1 MAWPP
6 PRCPWSPAPT
16 SSRRLQND
24 GRATPQLG
32 QGSRRRDAVR
42 IAQVAG
48 RGVRGRTGNPV
59 PRAGRPRPVRR
70 NTAFL
75 ARRPRRRSHL
85 DAAADG
91 GTPGRTEGLS
101 HRPGVHQT
109 QRPRS
114 RPYQPADSGGVGR
127 GGRLSV
133 PHQLADVFGGDVQP
147 SRVRSRRRR
156 ISRRRH
162 PACADGEGGD
172 PHRSR
177 PAVTPIYPFSAI
189 VGHDRL
195 RLALLLCA
203 VRPEIGGVLIR
214 GEKGTAKST
223 AVRALAH
230 VLAEVDGA
238 SLVEL
243 PIGATEDRVVGSL
256 DLQKVLRDGEHAFSP
271 GLLARAHGGVLY
283 VDEVN
288 LLHDHLVDVILD
300 AAAMGRVHVERD
312 GVSHSH
318 EARFVL
324 IGTMNPEEGELR
336 PQLLDRFGLT
346 VDVHAS
352 RDVEVRADVIRQRMA
367 FEAEPAVFAERYAE
381 ADAELARRVAAA
393 RLRVGS
399 VALPDNE
406 LRRIAALCA
415 AFDVDGMR
423 ADLVVARTAVAHAAW
438 RGASVVAEEDIRV
451 AAELALPHRRRRDPF
466 DDPGLDPEQLDDAMA
481 QARGAADEPDP
492 DPPGGGESTSAESS
506 EDAVPQRNSASHS
519 RPSAA
524 PSPVFRTRALVV
536 PGVGEGAPGRR
547 SRARNRTGKAIS
559 ATDERDAG
567 HGVHVFGTLLATAAR
582 QRHPGAP
589 RPQPEDVRR
598 AIREGREG
606 NLVIFVVDASGSMA
620 ARDRMSAVSGATL
633 SLLRD
638 AYQRRDKV
646 AVITFRQQDAQLLLP
661 PTTSVHIAGR
671 RLARFDTGGKTPLA
685 QGLLA
690 ARDVVVREKARDRA
704 RRSLVVVLTDGRATG
719 GPDPLGRARVA
730 AARLV
735 AEGAAA
741 VVIDCE
747 TSYVRLGWAEEL
759 AMQLGAPSVRL
770 AQLRADALTDV
781 VRTAA

>member
-1 MAWPP
+1 M
-6 PRCPWSPAPT
+6 T
-16 SSRRLQND
+16 
-24 GRATPQLG
+24 
-32 QGSRRRDAVR
+32 
-42 IAQVAG
+42 AG
-48 RGVRGRTGNPV
+48 
-59 PRAGRPRPVRR
+59 
-70 NTAFL
+70 
-75 ARRPRRRSHL
+75 
-85 DAAADG
+85 
-91 GTPGRTEGLS
+91 
-101 HRPGVHQT
+101 
-109 QRPRS
+109 
-114 RPYQPADSGGVGR
+114 
-127 GGRLSV
+127 
-133 PHQLADVFGGDVQP
+133 
-147 SRVRSRRRR
+147 
-156 ISRRRH
+156 
-162 PACADGEGGD
+162 
-172 PHRSR
+172 
-177 PAVTPIYPFSAI
+177 YPFSAI

-223 AVRALAH
+223 AVRG
-230 VLAEVDGA
+230 LAEVLSAVDGA
-238 SLVEL
+238 ALVEL

-288 LLHDHLVDVILD
+288 LLHDHLVDVLLD

-346 VDVHAS
+346 VDVRAS
-352 RDVEVRADVIRQRMA
+352 RDVDVRADVIRQRMA
-367 FEAEPAVFAERYAE
+367 FEADPAGFAERHAAE
-381 ADAELARRVAAA
+381 DAELARRVAAA
-393 RLRVGS
+393 RASIES
-399 VALPDNE
+399 VLLPDNE

-438 RGASVVAEEDIRV
+438 RGADTVEEDDIRV

-466 DDPGLDPEQLDDAMA
+466 DDPGLDPERLDEAMNE
-481 QARGAADEPDP
+481 ARDSADQPEPEPDP
-492 DPPGGGESTSAESS
+492 EPPGGGESAPDGQAEFQ
-506 EDAVPQRNSASHS
+506 APQRNSNAAS
-519 RPSAA
+519 RPNAA
-524 PSPVFRTRALVV
+524 PSAVFRTKALVV

-547 SRARNRTGKAIS
+547 SRARNRTGTVIS
-559 ATDERDAG
+559 STTQPDDG
-567 HGVHVFGTLLATAAR
+567 HGVHIFATLLAAAGR
-582 QRHPGAP
+582 QRGRGRP
-589 RPQPEDVRR
+589 RPVPDDVRR
-598 AIREGREG
+598 AVREGREG

-620 ARDRMSAVSGATL
+620 ARDRMAAVGGATL

-661 PTTSVHIAGR
+661 PTSSVHIASR

-719 GPDPLGRARVA
+719 GPDPLGRTRTA

-747 TSYVRLGWAEEL
+747 TSHVRLGLAEQL
-759 AMQLGAPSVRL
+759 AVDLGAPSVRL
-770 AQLRADALTDV
+770 AQLRADALTAV
-781 VRTAA
+781 VKTQAA

>member
-1 MAWPP
+1 
-6 PRCPWSPAPT
+6 
-16 SSRRLQND
+16 
-24 GRATPQLG
+24 
-32 QGSRRRDAVR
+32 V
-42 IAQVAG
+42 
-48 RGVRGRTGNPV
+48 
-59 PRAGRPRPVRR
+59 
-70 NTAFL
+70 
-75 ARRPRRRSHL
+75 
-85 DAAADG
+85 
-91 GTPGRTEGLS
+91 TPG
-101 HRPGVHQT
+101 
-109 QRPRS
+109 
-114 RPYQPADSGGVGR
+114 
-127 GGRLSV
+127 
-133 PHQLADVFGGDVQP
+133 
-147 SRVRSRRRR
+147 
-156 ISRRRH
+156 
-162 PACADGEGGD
+162 
-172 PHRSR
+172 
-177 PAVTPIYPFSAI
+177 YPFSAI

-195 RLALLLCA
+195 RLALVLCA

-223 AVRALAH
+223 AVRGLAQ
-230 VLAEVDGA
+230 VLAAVDPDSA
-238 SLVEL
+238 LVEL

-256 DLQKVLRDGEHAFSP
+256 DLQRVLRDGEHAFSP

-288 LLHDHLVDVILD
+288 LLHDHLVDVLLD
-300 AAAMGRVHVERD
+300 AAAMGRVHIERD
-312 GVSHSH
+312 GISHSH

-352 RDVEVRADVIRQRMA
+352 RDVDVRADVIRARMA
-367 FEAEPAVFAERYAE
+367 FEADPVAFAASYAE
-381 ADAELARRVAAA
+381 QDAELARGIAAA
-393 RLRVGS
+393 RAAVGD
-399 VALPDNE
+399 VELPDNE

-438 RGASVVAEEDIRV
+438 RGSRIVEESDIRV

-466 DDPGLDPEQLDDAMA
+466 DDPGLDPQQLDDAMA
-481 QARGAADEPDP
+481 QSREQAGDPNPEPDP
-492 DPPGGGESTSAESS
+492 DSPDDGGGAPVPDSEQAQPQGNSS
-506 EDAVPQRNSASHS
+506 PTT

-524 PSPVFRTRALVV
+524 PSGVFRTRTLQV

-547 SRARNRTGKAIS
+547 SRARNRTGTPVSSTAEP
-559 ATDERDAG
+559 DEG
-567 HGVHVFGTLLATAAR
+567 HGLHVFATLLATARR
-582 QRHPGAP
+582 QQQPGRP
-589 RPQPEDVRR
+589 RPAADDVRR

-646 AVITFRQQDAQLLLP
+646 AVITFRGQDATVLLP
-661 PTTSVHIAGR
+661 PTSSVHIAGR
-671 RLARFDTGGKTPLA
+671 RLTRFDTGGKTPLA

-704 RRSLVVVLTDGRATG
+704 RRCLVVVLTDGRATG
-719 GPDPLGRARVA
+719 GPDPLGRARIA
-730 AARLV
+730 AARLL

-741 VVIDCE
+741 VVVDCE
-747 TSYVRLGWAEEL
+747 TSFVRLGLAEDL
-759 AMQLGAPSVRL
+759 ARHLDAPAVRL
-770 AQLRADALTDV
+770 AQLRADSLTAV

>member
-1 MAWPP
+1 
-6 PRCPWSPAPT
+6 
-16 SSRRLQND
+16 
-24 GRATPQLG
+24 
-32 QGSRRRDAVR
+32 V
-42 IAQVAG
+42 
-48 RGVRGRTGNPV
+48 
-59 PRAGRPRPVRR
+59 
-70 NTAFL
+70 TA
-75 ARRPRRRSHL
+75 A
-85 DAAADG
+85 
-91 GTPGRTEGLS
+91 
-101 HRPGVHQT
+101 
-109 QRPRS
+109 
-114 RPYQPADSGGVGR
+114 
-127 GGRLSV
+127 
-133 PHQLADVFGGDVQP
+133 
-147 SRVRSRRRR
+147 
-156 ISRRRH
+156 
-162 PACADGEGGD
+162 
-172 PHRSR
+172 
-177 PAVTPIYPFSAI
+177 YPFSAI

-223 AVRALAH
+223 AVRALAQ
-230 VLAEVDGA
+230 VLAGA

-271 GLLARAHGGVLY
+271 GLLARAHDGVLY

-312 GVSHSH
+312 GVSHSY

-346 VDVHAS
+346 VDVQAS
-352 RDVEVRADVIRQRMA
+352 RNVDVRADVIRQRMA
-367 FEAEPAVFAERYAE
+367 FEADPSGFAARYAE
-381 ADAELARRVAAA
+381 VDAELARRVAAA
-393 RLRVGS
+393 RARVNS
-399 VALPDNE
+399 VLLPDNE

-438 RGASVVAEEDIRV
+438 RGADQVAEEDIRV

-466 DDPGLDPEQLDDAMA
+466 DDPGLDPDLLDEAMA
-481 QARGAADEPDP
+481 QAGESADEPEPDP
-492 DPPGGGESTSAESS
+492 DPPSGGESMSEPETS
-506 EDAVPQRNSASHS
+506 VPQRNSSSAP

-524 PSPVFRTRALVV
+524 PSPVFRTRAIVV

-547 SRARNRTGKAIS
+547 SRARNRTGKAIA
-559 ATDERDAG
+559 ATEDWQAG
-567 HGVHVFGTLLATAAR
+567 HGVHVFGTLLAAAGR
-582 QRHPGAP
+582 QRRPGRP
-589 RPQPEDVRR
+589 RPEADDVRR

-646 AVITFRQQDAQLLLP
+646 AVITFRQQAAQLLLP
-661 PTTSVHIAGR
+661 PTSSVHIASR

-719 GPDPLGRARVA
+719 GPDPLGRARSA
-730 AARLV
+730 AALLV

-741 VVIDCE
+741 LVVDCE
-747 TSYVRLGWAEEL
+747 TSHVRLGLAEQL
-759 AMQLGAPSVRL
+759 ARYLGAPAVRL
-770 AQLRADALTDV
+770 AQLRADGLADV
-781 VRTAA
+781 VRDAA

>member
-1 MAWPP
+1 M
-6 PRCPWSPAPT
+6 
-16 SSRRLQND
+16 
-24 GRATPQLG
+24 
-32 QGSRRRDAVR
+32 
-42 IAQVAG
+42 
-48 RGVRGRTGNPV
+48 
-59 PRAGRPRPVRR
+59 
-70 NTAFL
+70 TA
-75 ARRPRRRSHL
+75 S
-85 DAAADG
+85 
-91 GTPGRTEGLS
+91 
-101 HRPGVHQT
+101 
-109 QRPRS
+109 
-114 RPYQPADSGGVGR
+114 
-127 GGRLSV
+127 
-133 PHQLADVFGGDVQP
+133 
-147 SRVRSRRRR
+147 
-156 ISRRRH
+156 
-162 PACADGEGGD
+162 
-172 PHRSR
+172 
-177 PAVTPIYPFSAI
+177 YPFSAI

-256 DLQKVLRDGEHAFSP
+256 DLQKVLRDGEHAFQP

-367 FEAEPAVFAERYAE
+367 FEADPAAFAERYAA

-393 RLRVGS
+393 RS
-399 VALPDNE
+399 VVSAVVLPDNE

-438 RGASVVAEEDIRV
+438 RGADVVTEDDIRV

-466 DDPGLDPEQLDDAMA
+466 DDPGLDQNQLDEAMA
-481 QARGAADEPDP
+481 QAGESADGPEPEPDP
-492 DPPGGGESTSAESS
+492 DSPGGGSDADSGSETSM
-506 EDAVPQRNSASHS
+506 PQRNSSAQA
-519 RPSAA
+519 RPNAA
-524 PSPVFRTRALVV
+524 PSAVFRTRALVV

-559 ATDERDAG
+559 PTNDREAG
-567 HGVHVFGTLLATAAR
+567 HGVHVFGTLLAAAGR
-582 QRHPGAP
+582 QRRPGRP
-589 RPQPEDVRR
+589 RPEPDDVRR

-620 ARDRMSAVSGATL
+620 ARDRMSAVGGATL

-646 AVITFRQQDAQLLLP
+646 AVITFRQQDAQVLLP
-661 PTTSVHIAGR
+661 PTSSVHIASR

-719 GPDPLGRARVA
+719 GPDPLGRARTA
-730 AARLV
+730 AGLLV

-741 VVIDCE
+741 VVVDCE
-747 TSYVRLGWAEEL
+747 TSYVRLGLAEQL
-759 AMQLGAPSVRL
+759 ASHLGAPAVRL